1 MRKLTRF
8 LLLAALLPLTSG
20 CEQLSDLLELPN
32 PAREAAKVEAEGQA
46 IGSACRQT
54 GRSIEDCYV
63 LNPDAPK
70 ASVFSGWRSMNDY
83 MMEHK
88 LVEVPSLL
96 QPGAQ
101 AKPGTSDIAP
111 PPSPPAPAALPDAA
125 RNRSAAR

>member
-1 MRKLTRF
+1 MRKLTRL

-32 PAREAAKVEAEGQA
+32 PAREAAKIEAEGQA

-70 ASVFSGWRSMNDY
+70 AAVFAGWRSMNDY

-88 LVEVPSLL
+88 LTEVPSLL

-101 AKPGTSDIAP
+101 NGTG
-111 PPSPPAPAALPDAA
+111 PSEAAAATVPPAPAAPTETARSRTAA
-125 RNRSAAR
+125 R